1 MRLLLRIAVLIA
13 LLQSAA
19 LSASAAWPFG
29 SKKETPTT
37 VKASDPVPMSALS
50 SEGGAIDFGG
60 NVVTN
65 KNGQFTLRPH
75 LRFPDEKSELEF
87 RTFVGARMRASE
99 DLIVLRR
106 LQNEKIQEVARFE
119 EQLLEDFGIEAKANY
134 EYDADKGAVM
144 LLTRVTND
152 VDVATNKVS
161 LKRTMH
167 RSLADKDQK
176 ERFLRLVAS
185 KQLSTEQIQCL
196 ELLRNEKTMEV
207 QIVQENI
214 NRKFS
219 TSNDRDYR
227 YDRATRTLYEL
238 VPVPTG
244 TTAAPVPAGNQEAN
258 KK

>member
-1 MRLLLRIAVLIA
+1 MHALHRIALAA
-13 LLQSAA
+13 LLAQGLLAPA
-19 LSASAAWPFG
+19 LAAWPFG
-29 SKKETPTT
+29 SKKETPTS
-37 VKASDPVPMSALS
+37 VKASDPVPLGTAGAL
-50 SEGGAIDFGG
+50 GGSIDFGG

-87 RTFVGARMRASE
+87 RSYMSARMRSSE

-106 LQNEKIQEVARFE
+106 IQEEKIQEIARFE
-119 EQLLEDFGIEAKANY
+119 EQLREDFGIDAKANY
-134 EYDADKGAVM
+134 EYDADKGAIM

-152 VDVATNKVS
+152 VATATNKVTVQ
-161 LKRTMH
+161 RTLH
-167 RSLADKDQK
+167 RNLADKAQK
-176 ERFLRLVAS
+176 ERFIRLVAS
-185 KQLSTEQIQCL
+185 KQLSTEQIQSL

-214 NRKFS
+214 NRRFS

-244 TTAAPVPAGNQEAN
+244 SSGASASAGIQEA
-258 KK
+258 KTK